1 MENYLTA
8 IETAANY
15 IRDKISVPPE
25 VGIVLGSGW
34 GAFADHIS
42 NPVRIHYSE
51 VPGFPVS
58 GVKGHAG
65 EWVCGSLS
73 GKQALVMS
81 GRFHSYEGYDL
92 KTVTLPIRVMKAL
105 GVKTVILTNAAG
117 GVNASYEV
125 GDLMLIADHINMTG
139 RSPLTGPNLDALG
152 ERFPD
157 MSAAYDRQ
165 LRSLAHAVATR
176 IGFALR
182 EGVYAQMSGPSFET
196 PAEIRMLRTMG
207 ADAVGMSTV
216 PEAIVARHGGMR
228 VMGISCITNMAAGVL
243 DQPLSHM
250 EVIEAGRAAAGRIS
264 QFLEAFVNDLR

>member
-1 MENYLTA
+1 MDNYLAA
-8 IETAANY
+8 IETAAGY
-15 IRDKISVPPE
+15 MRDKIRAQPE
-25 VGIVLGSGW
+25 IGIVLGSGW
-34 GAFADHIS
+34 GAFADNIS
-42 NPVRIHYSE
+42 NSVRIHYSE

-65 EWVCGSLS
+65 EWVCGMLS
-73 GKQALVMS
+73 GKQTLVMS

-117 GVNASYEV
+117 GVNTSYEV

-139 RSPLTGPNLDALG
+139 CNPLTGPNDDALG

-157 MSAAYDRQ
+157 LSAAYDRQ
-165 LRSLAHAVATR
+165 LRSLAHAAAAR
-176 IGFALR
+176 IGFTLR

-196 PAEIRMLRTMG
+196 PAEIRMLRSLG

-216 PEAIVARHGGMR
+216 PEVIVARHGGLK

-243 DQPLSHM
+243 DQPLSHS

-264 QFLEAFVNDLR
+264 QFLQAFVSDMG